1 MAVKQQVCELSF
13 FLACHDGELSLDV
26 TFAQS
31 RQINSQISSVKRIS
45 FPIVTWEN
53 FVNLVSESCDLKI

>member
-45 FPIVTWEN
+45 FPIVT
-53 FVNLVSESCDLKI
+53 